1 MPSFDIIKKS
11 SIQESFRNTSVIT
24 SYDLDVQDKLTEHF
38 KGNIQ
43 IEGKKWQIG
52 LIVGGSGTGKTTIAK
67 EIFNL
72 DEINELEFTD
82 KSIID
87 EMPKNR
93 TVSEITK
100 TFNEVGFSSV
110 TSWLK
115 PYHVLSNGEKMRVE
129 LAYHLL
135 SDENIIIYDEFTSVV
150 DRTVAQT
157 SSYAIS
163 KGIRKNKEKQF
174 IAISCHYDI
183 IDWLEPD
190 WIYNTDSGEF
200 FLFSEEDRPKRPR
213 IELSIFKISR
223 KYGVEIW
230 EKFKKYHYLNTN
242 LPSSA
247 ECYICLMNGNLC
259 GFCAVGQVIGK
270 KDMKIISRLVVLPQ
284 YQGIGIGTS
293 LLNEI
298 SQLYSDSGK
307 IVRIRTS
314 SPSISYSL
322 KKSPKWIFTDKRRVA
337 PHTKM
342 KNANESSSIRRL
354 TFGFTYKDLKE

>member
-1 MPSFDIIKKS
+1 MPSFNIVKKS
-11 SIQESFRNTSVIT
+11 DIDDTFRNNSIIT
-24 SYDLDVQDKLTEHF
+24 SYDLDVDKKLTEIF
-38 KGNIQ
+38 KGNID
-43 IEGKKWQIG
+43 IENKDWKIG
-52 LIVGGSGTGKTTIAK
+52 LIVGGSGTGKTSIAK
-67 EIFNL
+67 EIFDL
-72 DEINELEFTD
+72 DNFSSHKFSN

-87 EMPKNR
+87 DMPSDC

-100 TFNEVGFSSV
+100 MFNMVGFSTV

-115 PYHVLSNGEKMRVE
+115 PYGVLSNGERMRVE

-135 SDENIIIYDEFTSVV
+135 SDEDLIVYDEFTSVV
-150 DRTVAQT
+150 DRTVAKT

-163 KGIRKNKEKQF
+163 KGIRKNENKKF

-200 FLFSEEDRPKRPR
+200 FLFSEKDRPKRPK
-213 IELSIFKISR
+213 IELSIFKIPR

-230 EKFKKYHYLNTN
+230 EKFKKYHYLDTN

-259 GFCAVGQVIGK
+259 GFCAISQIMK
-270 KDMKIISRLVVLPQ
+270 KNYKLVSRLVVLPQ
-284 YQGIGIGTS
+284 YQGIGIGTNF
-293 LLNEI
+293 LNEI
-298 SQLYSDSGK
+298 CEIYHKQKKHIS
-307 IVRIRTS
+307 IRTS

-322 KKSPKWIFTDKRRVA
+322 KKSNKWKFTDKRRVS
-337 PHTKM
+337 P
-342 KNANESSSIRRL
+342 NANIRNLNKSSSRERM
-354 TFGFTYKDLKE
+354 TFGFTYIGETS